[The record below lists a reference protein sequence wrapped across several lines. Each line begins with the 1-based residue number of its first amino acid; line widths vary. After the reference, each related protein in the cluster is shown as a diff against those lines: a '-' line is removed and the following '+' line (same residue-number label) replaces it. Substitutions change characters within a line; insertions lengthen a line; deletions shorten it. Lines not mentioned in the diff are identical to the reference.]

1 MLMEL
6 CDVVVFHIERKQ
18 KKDDLISCRLAA
30 LPKGWSHMDSF
41 IHSSFEQ
48 RKEDDSSFS
57 SPVTSWHPSFNIL
70 YLTINLVEMQEPWSK
85 QHKIDFKGAKFS
97 LSNSFAH
104 PLTHA
109 ELVKYTQA
117 RGDDALLDAYDNHS
131 LEYTPNGGSLDLR
144 REISNLYNDRYNDAG
159 ITISPEDNVLVTA
172 GGQVAIQLV
181 AQAIRSQHAIVFTPG
196 YQSVVQS
203 PSWTAGT
210 QVTEI
215 CRKPSQNWQIDMEA
229 VRAAIRP
236 ETDYMIV
243 NEPHNPSGVIMTRK
257 IQQQLVDLCREHN
270 ITILADEVYRLLEHD
285 PSSDRLPA
293 FCQVYE
299 RALSIVSMSKPW
311 GACGIS
317 LGWCV
322 SPDKALLQAVWNC
335 QYFGTACP
343 ARAAELQAIMVLRA
357 SDAILANRLEI
368 IRHNKA
374 LLQKVIERDYP
385 DLLDWIRPNA
395 GAICFVRFKGPL
407 SSAQL
412 GTLLAQRGISI
423 KPTYCFVG
431 HDAVTSDLEEDLA
444 SYFRVGF
451 GERHMP
457 LALDAFVA
465 VMEEFKDEWRTA
477 MQT

>member
-6 CDVVVFHIERKQ
+6 CDVVVFHIDRKQ

-181 AQAIRSQHAIVFTPG
+181 AQAIRSQPLCSRQDT
-196 YQSVVQS
+196 S
-203 PSWTAGT
+203 P
-210 QVTEI
+210 
-215 CRKPSQNWQIDMEA
+215 
-229 VRAAIRP
+229 
-236 ETDYMIV
+236 
-243 NEPHNPSGVIMTRK
+243 
-257 IQQQLVDLCREHN
+257 
-270 ITILADEVYRLLEHD
+270 
-285 PSSDRLPA
+285 
-293 FCQVYE
+293 
-299 RALSIVSMSKPW
+299 
-311 GACGIS
+311 
-317 LGWCV
+317 
-322 SPDKALLQAVWNC
+322 
-335 QYFGTACP
+335 
-343 ARAAELQAIMVLRA
+343 
-357 SDAILANRLEI
+357 
-368 IRHNKA
+368 
-374 LLQKVIERDYP
+374 
-385 DLLDWIRPNA
+385 
-395 GAICFVRFKGPL
+395 
-407 SSAQL
+407 
-412 GTLLAQRGISI
+412 
-423 KPTYCFVG
+423 
-431 HDAVTSDLEEDLA
+431 
-444 SYFRVGF
+444 
-451 GERHMP
+451 
-457 LALDAFVA
+457 
-465 VMEEFKDEWRTA
+465 
-477 MQT
+477 